1 MFQFVMVLY
10 GVPGFLYM
18 FYFKNAKSNLDFV
31 PKIVIWDQWT
41 LRLSL
46 FITFIVWGDRHIYVS
61 VLCW

>member
-31 PKIVIWDQWT
+31 PKICYLGSMDIKII
-41 LRLSL
+41 S
-46 FITFIVWGDRHIYVS
+46 IYNFYS
-61 VLCW
+61 MGGQA